1 MNRII
6 IFVFL
11 LVIFLGS
18 AAYSGRFSDNG
29 NNTVTDART
38 NLMWQKT
45 TSPAMNYESAVAY
58 CKNLS
63 LAGHTDWRLPT
74 KNELISLADKNFS
87 KPTIDTGVFPDTFS
101 FGYWTSTISA
111 EDPNDIIF
119 IYFATGKPGNGD
131 KSDMYYVRTVRA

>member
-6 IFVFL
+6 ICVFL
-11 LVIFLGS
+11 LVIFSGS
-18 AAYSGRFSDNG
+18 DTYSGRFADNG

-58 CKNLS
+58 CKNLN

-74 KNELISLADKNFS
+74 KKELISLVDKNFS
-87 KPTIDTGVFPDTFS
+87 KPTIDTRVFPDTVS

-111 EDPNDIIF
+111 EDPDDIIF
-119 IYFATGKPGNGD
+119 IYFATGEPGNGD
-131 KSDMYYVRTVRA
+131 KSDMCYLWAVRA